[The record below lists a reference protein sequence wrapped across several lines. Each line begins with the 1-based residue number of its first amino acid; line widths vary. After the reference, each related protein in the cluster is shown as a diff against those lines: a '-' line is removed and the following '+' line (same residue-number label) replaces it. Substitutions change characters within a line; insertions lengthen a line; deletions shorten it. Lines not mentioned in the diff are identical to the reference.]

1 MTNIPIKT
9 YYVLTHPYLVDKRG
23 EKMKERFKQLIQS
36 LFNVKS
42 IWITIVLPVMV
53 LGIIFFSSTLNNV
66 FTETYDIEKFASAKQ
81 TIRSPITIENE
92 QETERKTR
100 ETIQAVEDRY
110 DISSEITDER
120 IEYVEEVFEAITIL
134 EEAEETKKEKK
145 DQSTPLTTSDK
156 LQRLKQILSQEITE
170 NIHDRVFLQLLETS
184 AKERAEGEKIFI
196 EVLTDVLEQGV
207 RAENMN
213 SATSEIKQSIKYST
227 LDEDLKEALYGLA
240 DFAVVENSF
249 FDVEKTMDARKEAAS
264 KVEPVIIRAGE
275 IIVREGHTI
284 TNEVYEQLNL
294 VGLLN
299 EERNIYP
306 VIGLSLLILLILGII
321 AREMHELKQR
331 KQLDKGTIAS
341 IIMISFIVISLMKVI
356 SLFTSHTN
364 QLFFVVP
371 VATGVLLVKLLIHE
385 RLAIVFA
392 SIYAIIGS
400 IIFNGEIAGSLNV
413 EAGIYFFFSQMAAIM
428 FLVNI
433 KDRLAIVKSGIGIS
447 LVNIMSVFIFLFL
460 SFEKY
465 SMRDLFIQCGLG
477 VSSALLSAVLTIGL
491 LPFFETGLGILS
503 DTKLLQLSSPN
514 HPLLRKI
521 LTEAPGT
528 YHHSVMVA
536 NLSETACEAIGANGL
551 LARVG
556 SYYHDLGKTVRPHY
570 FIENQMSIH
579 NPHDVISPKQSADII
594 ISHPYDGAKLLK
606 KHKIPKEIIDIA
618 TQHHGTTL
626 LKYFYYKDKE
636 TNPHVTEEAYRY
648 PGPKPQTKEAA
659 IVCICD
665 SVEASVRS
673 LKEPTEQ
680 TIDEIVSSIVKDRL
694 LDGQFD
700 ECPLTV
706 RDLSIVHQTVCETLK
721 GIFHSRIQYPAVKEA
736 K

>member
-1 MTNIPIKT
+1 MKRLRSQVFKRITSIFHVKSKWLMIGIPIA
-9 YYVLTHPYLVDKRG
+9 
-23 EKMKERFKQLIQS
+23 M
-36 LFNVKS
+36 
-42 IWITIVLPVMV
+42 
-53 LGIIFFSSTLNNV
+53 LGILFFLSTLNNV
-66 FTETYDIEKFASAKQ
+66 FTETYEIERFASAKK

-92 QETERKTR
+92 QQTERKTR

-120 IEYVEEVFEAITIL
+120 IEYVEEIFEAVTIL
-134 EEAEETKKEKK
+134 EDEKK
-145 DQSTPLTTSDK
+145 KGKKDSSAPLTTPEK
-156 LQRLKQILSQEITE
+156 LQRLKQILTQEITE
-170 NIHDRVFLQLLETS
+170 NVNDRVFLKLIETS
-184 AKERAEGEKIFI
+184 IKEREEGKEIFI
-196 EVLTDVLEQGV
+196 NALTDVLKKGV
-207 RAENMN
+207 TPENMN
-213 SATSEIKQSIKYST
+213 SATAELKQHIKYSPLNDDFKET
-227 LDEDLKEALYGLA
+227 LYELVE
-240 DFAVVENSF
+240 FAVVENSF
-249 FDVEKTMDARKEAAS
+249 FDVEKTMEARKEAAS

-284 TNEVYEQLNL
+284 TNEVYEELQL

-306 VIGLSLLILLILGII
+306 VIGLSLLIILILGIV
-321 AREMHELKQR
+321 AHEMYELDRR
-331 KQLDKGTIAS
+331 KQLDKGKIAS
-341 IIMISFIVISLMKVI
+341 VVMISFIVVSFMKVI
-356 SLFTSHTN
+356 SLFTSQTN

-392 SIYAIIGS
+392 SLYAIIGS

-413 EAGIYFFFSQMAAIM
+413 EVGVYFFFSQMAAIM

-433 KDRLAIVKSGIGIS
+433 KDRLAIVRSGIGIS
-447 LVNIMSVFIFLFL
+447 IVNMISVLLFLFL

-465 SMRDLFIQCGLG
+465 SLRDLFVQLGLG
-477 VSSALLSAVLTIGL
+477 ASSALLSAILTIGL

-503 DTKLLQLSSPN
+503 DTKLLQLSSPH

-556 SYYHDLGKTVRPHY
+556 AYYHDLGKTVRPHY

-579 NPHDVISPKQSADII
+579 NPHDVIRPRQSADII
-594 ISHPYDGAKLLK
+594 ISHPYDGANLLK
-606 KHKIPKEIIDIA
+606 KHKMPKEIIDIA
-618 TQHHGTTL
+618 LQHHGTTL
-626 LKYFYYKDKE
+626 LKYFYYKEKE
-636 TNPHVTEEAYRY
+636 VNPNVTEKEYRY

-665 SVEASVRS
+665 SVEAAVRS

-680 TIDEIVSSIVKDRL
+680 EIINIVSSIVKDRL

-706 RDLSIVHQTVCETLK
+706 QDLKVIHKTVCETLK
-721 GIFHSRIQYPAVKEA
+721 GIFHSRIQYPEKEA

>member
-1 MTNIPIKT
+1 MIGIPIA
-9 YYVLTHPYLVDKRG
+9 
-23 EKMKERFKQLIQS
+23 M
-36 LFNVKS
+36 
-42 IWITIVLPVMV
+42 
-53 LGIIFFSSTLNNV
+53 LGILFFLSTLNNV
-66 FTETYDIEKFASAKQ
+66 FTETYEIERFASAKK

-92 QETERKTR
+92 QQTERKTR

-120 IEYVEEVFEAITIL
+120 IEYVEEIFEAVTIL
-134 EEAEETKKEKK
+134 EDEKK
-145 DQSTPLTTSDK
+145 KGKKDSSAPLTTPEK
-156 LQRLKQILSQEITE
+156 LQRLKQILTQEITE
-170 NIHDRVFLQLLETS
+170 NVNDRVFLKLIETS
-184 AKERAEGEKIFI
+184 IKEREEGKEIFI
-196 EVLTDVLEQGV
+196 NALTDVLKKGV
-207 RAENMN
+207 TPENMN
-213 SATSEIKQSIKYST
+213 SATAELKQHIKYSPLNDDFKET
-227 LDEDLKEALYGLA
+227 LYELVE
-240 DFAVVENSF
+240 FAVVENSF
-249 FDVEKTMDARKEAAS
+249 FDVEKTMEARKEAAS

-284 TNEVYEQLNL
+284 TNEVYEELQL

-306 VIGLSLLILLILGII
+306 VIGLSLLIILILGIV
-321 AREMHELKQR
+321 AHEMYELDRR
-331 KQLDKGTIAS
+331 KQLDKGKIAS
-341 IIMISFIVISLMKVI
+341 VVMISFIVVSFMKVI
-356 SLFTSHTN
+356 SLFTSQTN

-392 SIYAIIGS
+392 SLYAIIGS

-413 EAGIYFFFSQMAAIM
+413 EVGVYFFFSQMAAIM

-433 KDRLAIVKSGIGIS
+433 KDRLAIVRSGIGIS
-447 LVNIMSVFIFLFL
+447 IVNMISVLLFLFL

-465 SMRDLFIQCGLG
+465 SLRDLFVQLGLG
-477 VSSALLSAVLTIGL
+477 ASSALLSAILTIGL

-503 DTKLLQLSSPN
+503 DTKLLQLSSPH

-556 SYYHDLGKTVRPHY
+556 AYYHDLGKTVRPHY

-579 NPHDVISPKQSADII
+579 NPHDVIRPRQSADII
-594 ISHPYDGAKLLK
+594 ISHPYDGANLLK
-606 KHKIPKEIIDIA
+606 KHKMPKEIIDIA
-618 TQHHGTTL
+618 LQHHGTTL
-626 LKYFYYKDKE
+626 LKYFYYKEKE
-636 TNPHVTEEAYRY
+636 VNPNVTEKEYRY

-665 SVEASVRS
+665 SVEAAVRS

-680 TIDEIVSSIVKDRL
+680 EIINIVSSIVKDRL

-706 RDLSIVHQTVCETLK
+706 QDLKVIHKTVCETLK
-721 GIFHSRIQYPAVKEA
+721 GIFHSRIQYPEKEA